1 MSQSSLINLS
11 DISVLCIDDDPVIR
25 SLVRFALQH
34 HGCQD
39 VVQAHNGPE
48 ALELCAGREFDT
60 LIVDFQMN
68 PMTGLDFLRELAK
81 TGHGQDWP
89 VIMLSAETN
98 PETIQEARDLG
109 VCEWVGKPISVQTLI
124 ERVGL
129 VLNQRGK
136 IRLSRENPGVRA
148 IAERHHARLMAA
160 LGAAEESIRHLN
172 HSQREAAAL
181 AHGLRPIF
189 DDIAEHAR
197 VLGYGLVA
205 MLAARASDLV
215 TAMAAKAGAAA
226 KCHAAA
232 ATALSTLVT
241 AMKRVA
247 HNRMEGDGAEAG
259 LKLLA
264 KIDGLIAPVRASLH

>member
-1 MSQSSLINLS
+1 M
-11 DISVLCIDDDPVIR
+11 IR

-34 HGCQD
+34 HGCHD
-39 VVQAHNGPE
+39 VAQSPNGPE
-48 ALELCAGREFDT
+48 ALELCAGREFDV
-60 LIVDFQMN
+60 LIVDFQMK

-98 PETIQEARDLG
+98 PETIQEARNLG

-129 VLNQRGK
+129 VLSQRGK
-136 IRLSRENPGVRA
+136 IRQSREDPGVRA
-148 IAERHHARLMAA
+148 MAERHHARLMAA
-160 LGAAEESIRHLN
+160 LATAEESVRHLN
-172 HSQREAAAL
+172 LHPREAPGL
-181 AHGLRPIF
+181 AHGLRQVF
-189 DDIAEHAR
+189 EDVTEHAR
-197 VLGYGLVA
+197 VLGYGLVM
-205 MLAARASDLV
+205 MLAGRASDLA
-215 TAMAAKAGAAA
+215 TAMAA
-226 KCHAAA
+226 HAAA
-232 ATALSTLVT
+232 ATKYHAAVMAALSTLVT

-264 KIDGLIAPVRASLH
+264 KIDGLVVPVRASLH